1 MTWHHKVVMNKAE
14 HYGDV
19 HTQYRIA
26 EYYPDLGA
34 WTENPVAPA
43 EESLVD
49 LVWSLEKMLEAA
61 KAALADES
69 LVIDEFEYEQI
80 KQGLKE
86 ADEGK
91 FASQGGVE
99 ELRLKWTKEDVA
111 HILEVCDNPSE
122 PYRSVEVR
130 EAAFESND
138 EGYGAPLTEEQLKA
152 IRAASIA
159 TSTPDENFIHKLF

>member
-1 MTWHHKVVMNKAE
+1 MTWHHRVVMNKEE

-19 HTQYRIA
+19 HVQYRIA
-26 EYYPDLGA
+26 EYYRDLGV
-34 WTENPVAPA
+34 WTKNPVAPA
-43 EESLVD
+43 EESLAD

-91 FASQGGVE
+91 FASQE
-99 ELRLKWTKEDVA
+99 EVDALRLKWTKEDVA
-111 HILEVCDNPSE
+111 HIFEVCDNPPE
-122 PYRSVEVR
+122 PTEAFNQAWEEYQQKKENGDVRS
-130 EAAFESND
+130 
-138 EGYGAPLTEEQLKA
+138 
-152 IRAASIA
+152 
-159 TSTPDENFIHKLF
+159 